1 MGQGRGKWGHFGRDR
16 FLVHQY
22 GLLLANCGARVGE
35 FRFLRWNDLE
45 TKTLDD
51 GTQRLVAN
59 VVGKTGARQVVFNEG
74 SEEYVKRIYDMRKRQ
89 LNDNPPYDGLVICKR
104 DGTHIGSLKR
114 GFQSLLEF
122 CNLGFDSKGK
132 SGKGKGN

>member
-1 MGQGRGKWGHFGRDR
+1 MDVSSLDKNRRPTFTLIEWRKLTWLLREWVKEAEKWGHVGRNR

-22 GLLLANCGARVGE
+22 LLLLANCGARVRE

-59 VVGKTGARQVVFNEG
+59 VIGKTGARQVIFNEG
-74 SEEYVKRIYDMRKRQ
+74 SEEHV
-89 LNDNPPYDGLVICKR
+89 
-104 DGTHIGSLKR
+104 
-114 GFQSLLEF
+114 
-122 CNLGFDSKGK
+122 
-132 SGKGKGN
+132 